1 MLWLINRLEAIPL
14 SPPRKLLEEG
24 TELFGRLFQALP
36 EGTVLC
42 DGNHVV
48 RMVNPEFCA
57 LFGYREEEVLG
68 RTLDDLVVQTPQ
80 MALQSESL
88 WSGILTNERMFLEA
102 PRHRKDGSTVEVSI
116 LGVRLALEELDR
128 GSFWI
133 YRDISRQKAT
143 ETELCKAAEALS
155 DSVGRLD
162 RLLEQTIGL
171 LSGTIE
177 KRDPY
182 TVGHQKKVAQ
192 LAEAICRK
200 MGLKKEFC
208 HRLYLTSL
216 VHDIGKIS
224 IPAEILTKPYTLTA
238 IERNLLE
245 THSRSGYEILEQV
258 DFPWPLS
265 RTVLQHHERLDG
277 SGYPEGLKGD
287 SILLEARILAV
298 ADVVEAISADRPYRA
313 ALGPEA
319 ALEEIRSHR
328 GSRFDPDAVEACLA
342 LFEEGF
348 RFNLPGNGF

>member
-1 MLWLINRLEAIPL
+1 
-14 SPPRKLLEEG
+14 LLEEG

-42 DGNHVV
+42 DGDHVV
-48 RMVNPEFCA
+48 RMVNPEFCL

-68 RTLDDLVVQTPQ
+68 RALDDLVIQTPQ

-102 PRHRKDGSTVEVSI
+102 HRHRKDGSTVEVSI
-116 LGVRLALEELDR
+116 LGVRLDLEELDR

-192 LAEAICRK
+192 LAEAISRK

-319 ALEEIRSHR
+319 ALDEIRSHR
-328 GSRFDPDAVEACLA
+328 GSSFDPDAVDACLA